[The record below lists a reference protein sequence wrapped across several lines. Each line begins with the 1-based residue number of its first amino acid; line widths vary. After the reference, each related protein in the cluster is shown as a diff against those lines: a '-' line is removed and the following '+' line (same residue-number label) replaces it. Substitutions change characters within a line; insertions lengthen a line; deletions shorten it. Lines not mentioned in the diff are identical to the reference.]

1 MGATSWVPSRF
12 VPEHRERGIRWPS
25 NLRRSKVPMVFRYLT
40 GFWWF
45 GKVRSGK
52 AVNSHL
58 RVGRD
63 SGVGLGDS
71 LLIPQS
77 PSASTLID
85 ISS

>member
-1 MGATSWVPSRF
+1 
-12 VPEHRERGIRWPS
+12 
-25 NLRRSKVPMVFRYLT
+25 MVFRYLT